1 MRRLWIE
8 LGLKRPVRLRKPRKL
23 GPKPGTSAN
32 SCVQQPARFKNDVWT
47 CDFIHDRTA
56 DGRPLK
62 WLTLVDEYTRECLV
76 LHAARSITGAD
87 VRRIVAR
94 VIGRRGAPTR
104 IRSDNGSEFICEALA
119 DWLPGVGAKP
129 IPVAAGSPWENGYIE
144 SFHSRLRDEFLER
157 VEFEDVADARAK
169 ASWYRREYNAV
180 RPHSSLGYAT
190 PKEFSAA
197 CDRKEDSSTNE
208 VT

>member
-1 MRRLWIE
+1 M
-8 LGLKRPVRLRKPRKL
+8 RLRKPRKF
-23 GPKPGTSAN
+23 GPKPGTSDN
-32 SCVQQPARFKNDVWT
+32 SCVQQPSRFKNDVWT

-56 DGRPLK
+56 GGGPLK

-76 LHAARSITGAD
+76 LHAAGSLTGAE
-87 VRRIVAR
+87 VRRMAQ

-104 IRSDNGSEFICEALA
+104 IRSDNGSEFICAALV
-119 DWLPGVGAKP
+119 DWLQGVGAKS

-169 ASWYRREYNAV
+169 GSWYRREYNAV

-190 PKEFSAA
+190 PKEFSAGL
-197 CDRKEDSSTNE
+197 
-208 VT
+208 